1 MLDMFITIVSSI
13 IEIWACKKVFDY
25 TSKVKT
31 SLINLYFLIS
41 TFIIISTFYTNVG
54 ADNRIL
60 ICIFVMFVFYK
71 SNYDVN
77 IYKCLIVL
85 FSYWAIL
92 VCINA
97 LSMIVIVSI
106 NNLSS
111 MNILL
116 NDNFYRYE
124 TIVLGNVVLIV
135 LLCIYKFISN
145 DLQVTKK
152 EIYMYIPI
160 VANMISFFIFYK
172 YILKLLDISSATRLD
187 ILIMVLLLTFSN
199 IVLISSLVKIL
210 KSNKKY
216 IELTKLQEKINAE
229 NKYYSNIK
237 KYYIK
242 TKELNHDMKNHLI
255 CIKEMNK
262 KNIDT
267 SNYINNIE
275 KKLDEYSA
283 VFDTGNITLN
293 IILLEKKELCIEKG
307 IDFTINI
314 NFSDCN
320 FIKEED
326 TCSIFANALDNAIEA
341 CEKIKDDDKKIKLQG
356 MVLNKFFVIK
366 ITNTKSNDILL
377 KNNAFLTTKED
388 KEFHGLGIKSIKN
401 SLEKYDGAIS
411 INFSENLFCLNMM
424 IPIRKSQEDSNIAY
438 ENS

>member
-1 MLDMFITIVSSI
+1 MLDFFITTVSSI

-25 TSKVKT
+25 TSKIKT

-41 TFIIISTFYTNVG
+41 TSIIISTFYINVG

-60 ICIFVMFVFYK
+60 ICIFVMFIFYK
-71 SNYDVN
+71 LSYEVN
-77 IYKCLIVL
+77 LCKCLIVS

-97 LSMIVIVSI
+97 LSMIAIVSI

-124 TIVLGNVVLIV
+124 TIVLGNVVLII
-135 LLCIYKFISN
+135 LLYIYKSISSN
-145 DLQVTKK
+145 LQVTKK
-152 EIYMYIPI
+152 EIYMCIPI

-199 IVLISSLVKIL
+199 ITLIYSIVKIL

-216 IELTKLQEKINAE
+216 IELTKLQEKINSE

-237 KYYIK
+237 KYYLK

-255 CIKEMNK
+255 CINEMNK

-267 SNYINNIE
+267 SNYIKDIE
-275 KKLDEYSA
+275 KKLDEYSNI
-283 VFDTGNITLN
+283 FDTGNITLN
-293 IILLEKKELCIEKG
+293 IILSEKKELCIEKG

-314 NFSDCN
+314 NFSNCN

-326 TCSIFANALDNAIEA
+326 ICSIFANALDNAIEA
-341 CEKIKDDDKKIKLQG
+341 CEKIKNTDKKIKLQG
-356 MVLNKFFVIK
+356 MIVNKFFAIK
-366 ITNTKSNDILL
+366 ITNTKSNNILL
-377 KNNAFLTTKED
+377 KNNNFLTTKED

-401 SLEKYDGAIS
+401 SLEKYDGAVS
-411 INFSENLFCLNMM
+411 IDFTEDLFCLNMM
-424 IPIRKSQEDSNIAY
+424 IPIRKSQKDSNIVY
-438 ENS
+438 ENI

>member
-13 IEIWACKKVFDY
+13 IELWACKKVFDY

-71 SNYDVN
+71 LNYDVN

-116 NDNFYRYE
+116 NDNFYKYE
-124 TIVLGNVVLIV
+124 TIVLGNIVLIV
-135 LLCIYKFISN
+135 LLYIYKFISN
-145 DLQVTKK
+145 DLQVTKR
-152 EIYMYIPI
+152 EIYMCIPI

-172 YILKLLDISSATRLD
+172 YILKLLDISSATKLD
-187 ILIMVLLLTFSN
+187 ILIMVILLTFSN
-199 IVLISSLVKIL
+199 IALIYSLVKIL
-210 KSNKKY
+210 KNNKKY

-275 KKLDEYSA
+275 KKLDEYST

-293 IILLEKKELCIEKG
+293 IILSEKKELCIEKE

-341 CEKIKDDDKKIKLQG
+341 CEKIKNDDKKIKLQG
-356 MVLNKFFVIK
+356 MIVNKFFVIK

-377 KNNAFLTTKED
+377 KKNTFLTTKED

-401 SLEKYDGAIS
+401 SLEKYGGAIS

-424 IPIRKSQEDSNIAY
+424 IPIRKSQKDSNIAY